1 MGPILRQSDNVNSMN
16 SKHSKTSILY
26 IDASAADAKLM
37 DDYLRDIGFKY
48 DFHHVSTFAKAME
61 VATKL
66 HFELA
71 LMDINLPDVS
81 GFKAISI
88 FLESVPH
95 LPLIIVSSINNEIII
110 QQSIKAGVQDY
121 LPKGQFDAKMLC
133 RVARFSMH
141 RFKVQR
147 KLEETAKAFESHKK
161 RFLEAQKMAQFGTW
175 EMDVVTNE
183 MNWSEEVYRIF
194 SIQQGSLL
202 PTLSEYLRYVPKE
215 DKAMVASFFEDA
227 GRDGNL
233 HNLEHR
239 IVVDGLTP
247 RYLAVQAM
255 VKIEESGHKVMLV
268 GSIQDITERK
278 TSERLML
285 EKAIT
290 KQTESIQEEVL
301 ADLGFQI
308 RTPLSSIVNLLYL
321 LGNTETSSQQEMLV
335 NNLKTSVSDLS
346 ISVNNLLNFSLMVT
360 DAVKVE
366 EEDISLLEFL
376 KGAVNVA
383 KIKADTAK
391 MSIKFLPDEKL
402 PEKVLGDPRKITQIV
417 YNLVEQAL
425 RHGEE
430 GETIVVSAAC
440 ANMSSENMELVLK
453 IKNSHKRLNVNELQ
467 ELTDAESII
476 KQSLANGGKEIAPKK
491 KLMGVAISTKLIK
504 SLEGSLGFYNL
515 DGNGSEIL
523 VKIPVKPARLVR
535 YKVGEAPT
543 SPMKILLVEDHFLN
557 QLATKKVLISWSDYV
572 SVDIAENGQQ
582 GYEAVRE
589 NDYDLVLMD
598 IQMPVMNGLDSAK
611 KIREFSQVPIIALTA
626 NSNKQEQE
634 KCLEIGMNDYLSKP
648 FKPQELYERILAV
661 MALVGA

>member
-1 MGPILRQSDNVNSMN
+1 MN

-26 IDASAADAKLM
+26 IDASVADAKLM

-48 DFHHVSTFAKAME
+48 EFHHVSTFAAAIDMAAK
-61 VATKL
+61 
-66 HFELA
+66 HHIELA
-71 LMDINLPDVS
+71 LMDISLPDVS
-81 GFKAISI
+81 GFRAISS
-88 FLESVPH
+88 FLERVPRV
-95 LPLIIVSSINNEIII
+95 PLIILSATNNEIII
-110 QQSIKAGVQDY
+110 QQSIKAGVQDF
-121 LPKGQFDAKMLC
+121 LLKGQFDAKMLC
-133 RVARFSMH
+133 RVVRFSLQ
-141 RFKVQR
+141 RFKVQSR
-147 KLEETAKAFESHKK
+147 LEETAKAFEVHKK

-215 DKAMVASFFEDA
+215 DKAMVASFFEEA
-227 GRDGNL
+227 GRDGSL

-239 IVVDGLTP
+239 IMVENSLMP

-255 VKIEESGHKVMLV
+255 VKIEESGQKVMLV
-268 GSIQDITERK
+268 GSIQDVTERK
-278 TSERLML
+278 ISERLML
-285 EKAIT
+285 EKAIS

-321 LGNTETSSQQEMLV
+321 LGNTETSTQQEMLV
-335 NNLKTSVSDLS
+335 NNLKTSVNDLS

-366 EEDISLLEFL
+366 EEDVSLLEFL
-376 KGAVNVA
+376 KGAVNVV

-391 MSIKFLPDEKL
+391 MSIKFVPDDKL

-425 RHGEE
+425 RQGEE
-430 GETIVVSAAC
+430 GETITVYATC
-440 ANMSSENMELVLK
+440 ANVSSEKQELVLR
-453 IKNSHKRLNVNELQ
+453 IQNNHKRLNVNELQ
-467 ELTDAESII
+467 ELADAESII

-504 SLEGSLGFYNL
+504 SLEGSLSFHNL
-515 DGNGSEIL
+515 DAKGSEIL

-535 YKVGEAPT
+535 YKSGEAPT
-543 SPMKILLVEDHFLN
+543 YPMKILLVEDHFLN
-557 QLATKKVLISWSDYV
+557 QLATKKVLMSWSDYV
-572 SVDIAENGQQ
+572 NVDIAENGQL
-582 GYEAVRE
+582 GYEAVLE

-598 IQMPVMNGLDSAK
+598 IQMPVLNGLDSAK
-611 KIREFSQVPIIALTA
+611 KIRGFSQVPIIALTA

-648 FKPQELYERILAV
+648 FKPQDLYERILAV